1 MMKTLSAALV
11 GVALIAAP
19 AIAQNANPDAKM
31 QPQASKASQNEQNA
45 SATGLWQGSK
55 LIGLNVYNNDNEK
68 IGDIKQLMVNKSG
81 QIDDVVIGVGGLLGM
96 GERDVAVKFSE
107 LKWSNEPVRKTS
119 TSSTSTRPGGLNQ
132 LPGATTGSNS
142 SSSSS
147 SASSAKS
154 NPTYPDHAVLNAS
167 KEQLQAMPQFN
178 YDK

>member
-31 QPQASKASQNEQNA
+31 QPQASKASQNDQTA

-55 LIGLNVYNNDNEK
+55 LIGLNVYNNNNEK

-81 QIDDVVIGVGGLLGM
+81 QIDTVVIGVGGFLGM

-107 LKWSNEPVRKTS
+107 LKWSNEPVRSTS
-119 TSSTSTRPGGLNQ
+119 TSSSSSTSR
-132 LPGATTGSNS
+132 PGATTGASSNA
-142 SSSSS
+142 S
-147 SASSAKS
+147 SANTANSAKS
-154 NPTYPDHAVLNAS
+154 NPTYPDHAMLNAD
-167 KEQLQAMPQFN
+167 KDQLKAMPQFDYN
-178 YDK
+178 K

>member
-31 QPQASKASQNEQNA
+31 QPQASKASQNDQTA

-55 LIGLNVYNNDNEK
+55 LIGLNVYNNNNEK

-81 QIDDVVIGVGGLLGM
+81 QIDTVVIGVGGFLGM

-107 LKWSNEPVRKTS
+107 LKWSNEPVRSTS
-119 TSSTSTRPGGLNQ
+119 TSSSTSR
-132 LPGATTGSNS
+132 PGATTGASSNA
-142 SSSSS
+142 S
-147 SASSAKS
+147 SANTANSANSAKS
-154 NPTYPDHAVLNAS
+154 NPTYPDHAMLNAN
-167 KEQLQAMPQFN
+167 KDQLKAMPQFDYN
-178 YDK
+178 K